1 MDQHYKIK
9 IYSEKHVYVQNI
21 SLIYISM
28 SLFCA
33 RSCVLLLCVKILQG
47 DGIILVLWQDKEGYT
62 KAYPEPPETIQGLI
76 ITALTSG

>member
-1 MDQHYKIK
+1 
-9 IYSEKHVYVQNI
+9 
-21 SLIYISM
+21 M

-76 ITALTSG
+76 ITALTLG